1 MDGSPTATITDS
13 PTTSPTTAPVQA
25 SHKSTNAG
33 AIGGG
38 VAAGVVVLLLVAG
51 LLFWRR
57 RRARS
62 HDGPGMAMGAV
73 ADDGSRDPSS
83 SDSSL
88 TESGK
93 IAASGGSG
101 SHYTPH
107 SQMAQLNNNGSEYC
121 ARWFRCYVVNE
132 CCRWYHY
139 SVIFDGLGLGQPS

>member
-1 MDGSPTATITDS
+1 MDFTTTLTPTESGNSSPTLV
-13 PTTSPTTAPVQA
+13 PVQT

-51 LLFWRR
+51 LLLFWRR

-62 HDGPGMAMGAV
+62 HSGPAMAMGAV
-73 ADDGSRDPSS
+73 DGDGSRNPSAS

-101 SHYTPH
+101 SHHTPH
-107 SQMAQLNNNGSEYC
+107 SQMAQLNQNGSE
-121 ARWFRCYVVNE
+121 
-132 CCRWYHY
+132 
-139 SVIFDGLGLGQPS
+139 

>member
-1 MDGSPTATITDS
+1 M
-13 PTTSPTTAPVQA
+13 PVQT

-51 LLFWRR
+51 LFLFWRR

-62 HDGPGMAMGAV
+62 GDGPGMAMGAI
-73 ADDGSRDPSS
+73 AGDGSRDPSS
-83 SDSSL
+83 SSDASL

-93 IAASGGSG
+93 AVGTNGSN

-107 SQMAQLNNNGSEYC
+107 SQMAQLNHNGSEYH
-121 ARWFRCYVVNE
+121 AV
-132 CCRWYHY
+132 
-139 SVIFDGLGLGQPS
+139 

>member
-1 MDGSPTATITDS
+1 MGATPTLTPVESATSSPTL
-13 PTTSPTTAPVQA
+13 APVQT

-51 LLFWRR
+51 LLLFWRR

-62 HDGPGMAMGAV
+62 RDGPGMAMGAV
-73 ADDGSRDPSS
+73 AGDGSRNPSAS

-93 IAASGGSG
+93 AMGSGGSS

-107 SQMAQLNNNGSEYC
+107 SQMAQLNNNGSEYH
-121 ARWFRCYVVNE
+121 AVWSSYHMVDK
-132 CCRWYHY
+132 CRR
-139 SVIFDGLGLGQPS
+139 